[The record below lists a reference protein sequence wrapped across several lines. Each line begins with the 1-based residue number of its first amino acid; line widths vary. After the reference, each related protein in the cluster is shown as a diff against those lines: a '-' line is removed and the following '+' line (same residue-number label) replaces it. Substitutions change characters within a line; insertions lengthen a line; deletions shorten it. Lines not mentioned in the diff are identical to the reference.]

1 MTKLTYTRNGDYLIP
16 DIKLANTESLGHS
29 KYARMRE
36 TYLKEN
42 APILYNDLV
51 LTEQLF
57 LHLKEI
63 SETAKARMEL
73 MMEQLL
79 EKYPAPDK
87 KTQQM
92 AWVQHMNTLK
102 AQAEEFVCAE
112 LIYK

>member
-1 MTKLTYTRNGDYLIP
+1 MTKLAYTRNGDYLIP
-16 DIKLANTESLGHS
+16 DIKLTNTESIGHS

-36 TYLKEN
+36 IYLKEN

-57 LHLKEI
+57 PHLKEV
-63 SETAKARMEL
+63 SETAKTRMEL

-79 EKYPAPDK
+79 KKYPAPDK
-87 KTQQM
+87 ATQQL

-102 AQAEEFVCAE
+102 AQAEEIICAE

>member
-1 MTKLTYTRNGDYLIP
+1 MIP
-16 DIKLANTESLGHS
+16 DIKLTNTESLEHS

-51 LTEQLF
+51 FTEQLF
-57 LHLKEI
+57 PHLKEV
-63 SETAKARMEL
+63 SEAAKARMEL

-79 EKYPAPDK
+79 KKYLAPDK

-102 AQAEEFVCAE
+102 TQAEEIICAE